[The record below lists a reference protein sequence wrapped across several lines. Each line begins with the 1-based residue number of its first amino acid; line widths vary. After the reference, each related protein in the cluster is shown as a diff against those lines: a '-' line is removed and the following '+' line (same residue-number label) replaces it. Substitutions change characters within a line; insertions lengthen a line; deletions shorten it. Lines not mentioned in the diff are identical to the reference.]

1 MSGEVSLFWVITMR
15 PNEDKR
21 VLTVS
26 ELTSRIKVTLEDSFP
41 QVWIQGEISNA
52 KLHTSGHF
60 YFTLKDE
67 RAQIA
72 AVMWRNRVA
81 ALLFKPQDGMN
92 VIARGSITVYP
103 LRGNYQ
109 LDVLQLQPLGVGEL
123 QLAFE
128 RLKKKLA
135 AEGLFDPAHK
145 KPIPPFPERIGVI
158 TSETGAALQ
167 DIRSVLARRF
177 PSVEVIVY
185 PVRVQ
190 GAGAAEEIAEAI
202 GAMNRYG
209 RLDVLIVGRGGGSL
223 EDLWAFNEEIVARA
237 IYASNIPIISAVG
250 HEIDLSIADF
260 VADVR
265 AATPSAAAELA
276 VRDRS
281 ELLDILRN
289 LCYTMRQ
296 AMEDRIS
303 TWRDRIQT
311 LVGSYSFNRP
321 HDLLR
326 ESAQRVDE
334 LERSLSRVMTR
345 CVERYAMRQHSV
357 QQRLEALSPVRV
369 LQRGYALVR
378 KENVIV
384 TSARRLHEGDRAE
397 IQFHDGTVP
406 TRVEKP

>member
-1 MSGEVSLFWVITMR
+1 
-15 PNEDKR
+15 
-21 VLTVS
+21 
-26 ELTSRIKVTLEDSFP
+26 
-41 QVWIQGEISNA
+41 
-52 KLHTSGHF
+52 
-60 YFTLKDE
+60 
-67 RAQIA
+67 
-72 AVMWRNRVA
+72 
-81 ALLFKPQDGMN
+81 
-92 VIARGSITVYP
+92 
-103 LRGNYQ
+103 
-109 LDVLQLQPLGVGEL
+109 
-123 QLAFE
+123 
-128 RLKKKLA
+128 
-135 AEGLFDPAHK
+135 
-145 KPIPPFPERIGVI
+145 
-158 TSETGAALQ
+158 
-167 DIRSVLARRF
+167 
-177 PSVEVIVY
+177 
-185 PVRVQ
+185 
-190 GAGAAEEIAEAI
+190 
-202 GAMNRYG
+202 
-209 RLDVLIVGRGGGSL
+209 
-223 EDLWAFNEEIVARA
+223 
-237 IYASNIPIISAVG
+237 
-250 HEIDLSIADF
+250 
-260 VADVR
+260 
-265 AATPSAAAELA
+265 LA